1 MSPSFLQT
9 LLNPILNASQDIRDI
24 TLHVVVVKSQKT
36 QTQILQILL
45 THLITGRLLSM
56 ALTIYLD
63 DESQLRAIEVH
74 DVFVYWPLPQ
84 ERTAQHFASLQLVP
98 EKHFSQCAVVPEFPR
113 SFLQFGVV
121 VKHEFFSVLGC

>member
-74 DVFVYWPLPQ
+74 DVLYMGLCRKNEQPNILRPFNWFQ
-84 ERTAQHFASLQLVP
+84 
-98 EKHFSQCAVVPEFPR
+98 R
-113 SFLQFGVV
+113 STSA
-121 VKHEFFSVLGC
+121 SVLLFLSSRERFFNFGS

>member
-56 ALTIYLD
+56 ALTIYLG
-63 DESQLRAIEVH
+63 DESPLRAIKVH
-74 DVFVYWPLPQ
+74 DVFVYGPVAQ
-84 ERTAQHFASLQLVP
+84 ERAAQHFASLQLVP
-98 EKHFSQCAVVPEFPR
+98 EQHFSQCAVVPEPPR
-113 SFLQFGVV
+113 AFLQFWVII
-121 VKHEFFSVLGC
+121 KHDLCSVLDC